1 MKRQSIMKEEID
13 RLTAILASH
22 LGMSPETVT
31 LLALESYLTKRNGA
45 HLLRVKP
52 DAPPKLARVPRTPA
66 PPKPQRILNGTYE
79 WLVESFTPI
88 PRSIYHTL
96 IVAHENGERFAF
108 QCSGSDWVPLM
119 HAHATPGPNGGLD
132 GGRLK
137 LIAYGG
143 RPTKFYTVDGS
154 FPLDPVPLPV

>member
-1 MKRQSIMKEEID
+1 LNPYNTRV
-13 RLTAILASH
+13 LNALADH
-22 LGMSPETVT
+22 LGADPDTV
-31 LLALESYLTKRNGA
+31 LSMALDHYTRKINAL
-45 HLLRVKP
+45 HLFGK
-52 DAPPKLARVPRTPA
+52 AKSPPKA
-66 PPKPQRILNGTYE
+66 RILNGTYE

-108 QCSGSDWVPLM
+108 QCSGSDWTPLM
-119 HAHATPGPNGGLD
+119 HAHATPGPSGGLD

-137 LIAYGG
+137 LVAHGG
-143 RPTKFYTVDGS
+143 RPTKFYTFDGS